1 MHGIILIYTILGLA
15 SFAIN
20 FAIFN
25 YSFNE
30 QATPFLHEEQR
41 VESALLMLETT
52 LPAYGIAAFVLTVL
66 FYVVAKYTNK

>member
-1 MHGIILIYTILGLA
+1 MKTILIYATLGLA

-41 VESALLMLETT
+41 VESALLMLKTT
-52 LPAYGIAAFVLTVL
+52 LPAYGITSLALTAL
-66 FYVVAKYTNK
+66 FYLVAKYINK